1 MYNPRTGILM
11 TITQPSVAFAP
22 SFVLSDTISPAIAE
36 LLARARASVVQVR
49 SGGRGTG
56 TGVIWRS
63 NGAILTNDHVVA
75 HANGQIGVLLTDG
88 RMLEASVGAR
98 NADLDL
104 ALLEVA
110 GGDLPA
116 AAVGDSSRLRVGE
129 LVFAVGHPWGQPWV
143 VTAGIV
149 SGLGAVPVRSRHG
162 GMGSSERT
170 AQYVRS
176 DVRLAPGSSGGP
188 LLNARGEVI
197 GINAMIFGGDLA
209 VAIPS
214 HVASEWTV
222 APSRGRT
229 YLGATVQLASFPP
242 AIRRGAWADRRAA
255 LLVTAI
261 APGGPGARGGL
272 RAGDLLLDAAG
283 APTESVEALHA
294 ALAQHAALAVRM
306 YLLREGAIVPID
318 VNLGE
323 CGA

>member
-1 MYNPRTGILM
+1 M
-11 TITQPSVAFAP
+11 TITEPSVVVAPAFILP
-22 SFVLSDTISPAIAE
+22 DTISPAIADLVE
-36 LLARARASVVQVR
+36 RARPSVVQVR
-49 SGGRGTG
+49 SGGRGNG

-75 HANGQIGVLLTDG
+75 HANGRIQVQLTDG
-88 RMLEASVGAR
+88 RILDASVGAR

-104 ALLEVA
+104 ALLQVA
-110 GGDLPA
+110 ADDLPA

-149 SGLGAVPVRSRHG
+149 SGLGEVPVRDRDG
-162 GMGSSERT
+162 GMGSGERK

-176 DVRLAPGSSGGP
+176 DVRLAPGNSGGP
-188 LLNARGEVI
+188 LLNARGEVV

-222 APSRGRT
+222 EPSRGRT
-229 YLGATVQLASFPP
+229 YLGASVQAAPFPKP
-242 AIRRGAWADRRAA
+242 IRRGAWTNRSSA
-255 LLVTAI
+255 LLVTEV
-261 APGGPGARGGL
+261 APDGPAARAGL
-272 RAGDLLLDAAG
+272 RMGDMLLDTAG
-283 APTESVEALHA
+283 APIETIEALRD
-294 ALAQHAALAVRM
+294 ALTQHAARVVRM
-306 YLLREGAIVPID
+306 YMLRDGMVVPID

-323 CGA
+323 RGA

>member
-1 MYNPRTGILM
+1 M
-11 TITQPSVAFAP
+11 TITEPSVVVAP
-22 SFVLSDTISPAIAE
+22 SFVLPDTISPAITALIE
-36 LLARARASVVQVR
+36 RARPSVVQVR
-49 SGGRGTG
+49 SGGRGNG

-75 HANGQIGVLLTDG
+75 HANGRIQVQLADG
-88 RMLEASVGAR
+88 RILDASVGAR

-149 SGLGAVPVRSRHG
+149 SGLGEVPVRDRDG
-162 GMGSSERT
+162 GRADGERK

-176 DVRLAPGSSGGP
+176 DVRLAPGNSGGP
-188 LLNARGEVI
+188 LLNARGEVV

-222 APSRGRT
+222 EPSRGRT
-229 YLGATVQLASFPP
+229 YLGASVQPAPFPP
-242 AIRRGAWADRRAA
+242 SLRRGAWASRGAA
-255 LLVTAI
+255 LLVTQI
-261 APGGPGARGGL
+261 APGGPATRAGL
-272 RAGDLLLDAAG
+272 RAGDMLLDAAG
-283 APTESVEALHA
+283 APIESVEALRDALTRHA
-294 ALAQHAALAVRM
+294 ARVVRM

-323 CGA
+323 RGA